1 MVTGHRHRRAV
12 YVLMVL
18 MPITL
23 SIAVAETISCFAYI
37 QGGVLAVYTTWTEKP
52 PVNEGYPVAAL
63 AIGVPIGMV
72 SGYQLWIWLFK
83 TVHLLTEDEL
93 AKYTAMKRRK

>member
-12 YVLMVL
+12 YVLMLL

-23 SIAVAETISCFAYI
+23 SIAVAATLSCFAYM
-37 QGGVLAVYTTWTEKP
+37 QGGVSAVYTTWTEKP
-52 PVNEGYPVAAL
+52 SVNEGYPIAAL

-72 SGYQLWIWLFK
+72 SGYQLWIWLIK
-83 TVHLLTEDEL
+83 TVHLFTKDEL
-93 AKYTAMKRRK
+93 AKYTAMERRK